1 MMQVQPIY
9 RSKNYGLVVFEA
21 LQQDCRAF
29 RFRALGREPKQDRY
43 LCHVVSLGEDFD
55 LGPQANGLISLLR
68 ETNIPNHWVRF
79 SAADRMVAKV
89 LIDHQLSGDDV
100 VKSFRNIINNA
111 YSGMKITRNYIAG
124 YDVTI
129 NGQQLNREA
138 IFDYM
143 PSEAN

>member
-1 MMQVQPIY
+1 M
-9 RSKNYGLVVFEA
+9 GLNA
-21 LQQDCRAF
+21 
-29 RFRALGREPKQDRY
+29 
-43 LCHVVSLGEDFD
+43 
-55 LGPQANGLISLLR
+55 LLR
-68 ETNIPNHWVRF
+68 ETNIPDNWVRF

-100 VKSFRNIINNA
+100 VKSFRNIISNA

-124 YDVTI
+124 YDVSI
-129 NGQQLNREA
+129 NGQQVNREA